1 MTQVHALHMGGVSRF
16 AQVYDH
22 WASDVKESGV
32 PINDPFKIEGLLTND
47 ADIAKWNKE
56 GLPANEMSIQNGILT
71 TMSSRWPL
79 CIDPQMQ
86 VCCKSST
93 QDASKW
99 RRREAL
105 SCEFVNRR

>member
-1 MTQVHALHMGGVSRF
+1 MG
-16 AQVYDH
+16 
-22 WASDVKESGV
+22 VKESGI
-32 PINDPFKIEGLLTND
+32 PINDPFKIEGLLTSD

-86 VCCKSST
+86 VIF
-93 QDASKW
+93 A
-99 RRREAL
+99 RAAL
-105 SCEFVNRR
+105 KALANNADGKPRHYLVCTL